1 MTKTTKRSARR
12 AGTGAAV
19 AAEWTKLTGSA
30 RDRRAAA
37 AAVGLA
43 LAVAAVFCLTL
54 EPTTGVP
61 LADQP
66 AFDVLTASLLGADA
80 AALVLTVL
88 AAAAVGG
95 EYATGMIRTTFTVT
109 PDRGRVLLAR
119 AVTVAAAAGAVA
131 LVAAAGAALVSL
143 LVLSGAGLPVW
154 DAADPAVWRAVA
166 GAALMAPFHALVATA
181 GALWTRSTA
190 GGVVAALALL
200 VAPTLAG
207 WIPGGSLLLP
217 VLPGEALHS
226 LAGIAGPD
234 GPHPAAAAL
243 VLVAWSALVLFA
255 ADRAVRRQDV

>member
-1 MTKTTKRSARR
+1 MTASTRGLSG
-12 AGTGAAV
+12 AGAGAAV
-19 AAEWTKLTGSA
+19 AAEWTKLTGTGRA
-30 RDRRAAA
+30 RRAAA
-37 AAVGLA
+37 GAVVLA
-43 LAVAAVFCLTL
+43 LAVAAVFCLTIG
-54 EPTTGVP
+54 PTTGVA

-95 EYATGMIRTTFTVT
+95 EYTTGMVRTTFTAT
-109 PDRGRVLLAR
+109 PRRGRVVLAR
-119 AVTVAAAAGAVA
+119 AVTVVAAAGAVS

-143 LVLSGAGLPVW
+143 AVLAGAGLPLW

-181 GALWTRSTA
+181 GALWSRSTA

-207 WIPGGSLLLP
+207 WVPGGAAVLP
-217 VLPGEALHS
+217 LLPGEALHS
-226 LAGIAGPD
+226 LAGIAGPE
-234 GPHPAAAAL
+234 GPHPAAAVL
-243 VLVAWSALVLFA
+243 VLAAWSALALAA
-255 ADRAVRRQDV
+255 ADRAVRGRDV